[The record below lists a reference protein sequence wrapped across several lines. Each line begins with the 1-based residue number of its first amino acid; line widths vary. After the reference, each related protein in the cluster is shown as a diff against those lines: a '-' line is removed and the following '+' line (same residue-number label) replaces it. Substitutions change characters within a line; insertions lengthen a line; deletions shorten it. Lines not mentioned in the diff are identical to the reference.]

1 MVIVVLLLLVHHQ
14 INILSKKRQWGYVET
29 TLTLRDVIR
38 TNKEGAIVFTSAGNH
53 STKQLLN
60 TNTSSSAVAGSRGE
74 GGAVAGGIWNLSWS
88 KKWWFKKTSRN
99 IWTKVIQATSDTD
112 KITKK
117 IAIQELENIAVIG
130 SMIKV
135 SVVCVCCSSSSSLI
149 SSSYCSF
156 SFLIPRYSALFSFFF
171 VIFFFFFVIF
181 FFFMIKVMKERA
193 KSWWDVDSHSIRI
206 WPFLVLWKFLP

>member
-74 GGAVAGGIWNLSWS
+74 GGGS
-88 KKWWFKKTSRN
+88 SRWDMEPEL
-99 IWTKVIQATSDTD
+99 IQKV
-112 KITKK
+112 
-117 IAIQELENIAVIG
+117 VI
-130 SMIKV
+130 
-135 SVVCVCCSSSSSLI
+135 
-149 SSSYCSF
+149 
-156 SFLIPRYSALFSFFF
+156 
-171 VIFFFFFVIF
+171 
-181 FFFMIKVMKERA
+181 
-193 KSWWDVDSHSIRI
+193 
-206 WPFLVLWKFLP
+206 